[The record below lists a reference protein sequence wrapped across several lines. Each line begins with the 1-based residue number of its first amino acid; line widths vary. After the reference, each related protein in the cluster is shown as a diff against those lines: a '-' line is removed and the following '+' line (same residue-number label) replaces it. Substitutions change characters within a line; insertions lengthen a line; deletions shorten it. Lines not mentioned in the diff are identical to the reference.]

1 MVLDTSP
8 ELQSAESDSGLPAE
22 ALFKEAKQRERRR
35 RFRFGAVALVALAL
49 IATGIVW
56 GTRGGPPPAP
66 IAPSEFVPRA
76 VQSTLNA
83 GSATFV
89 FTYRNAIMGGCIPD
103 TNVPVTRGH
112 GTIDLSAHSADYA
125 ATTKGC
131 REGTYTQKV
140 RFVGGNVFQDIL
152 GARGMPRPGFDPYAK
167 TWAENSTKGLFG
179 DLRGIMTSAQPL
191 SILQAAP
198 LGSHVVD
205 SGGTETEYANTI
217 SLAQLYREATRA
229 FGPAAVVGYDSPVA
243 PSADVIHISV
253 RAWLDGAGRVVRI
266 SAAEPLF
273 TAIYADG
280 GDEENAFQASTT
292 VIDNFH
298 LVPISRLK
306 QQGSFEITDRFS
318 AFGSGARIGPPPR
331 SQTAVM
337 P

>member
-8 ELQSAESDSGLPAE
+8 ELQSAASDSGLPAE

-35 RFRFGAVALVALAL
+35 RFKFGVVALVALAL

-56 GTRGGPPPAP
+56 GTRGGTPPAP
-66 IAPSEFVPRA
+66 ITPSEFVPRA

-83 GSATFV
+83 GSATFA

-131 REGTYTQKV
+131 REGTYTEKF
-140 RFVGGNVFQDIL
+140 RFVGGNVFEDVL
-152 GARGMPRPGFDPYAK
+152 GPRGMPRPGFDPNAK
-167 TWAENSTKGLFG
+167 TWAEISTKGLFG
-179 DLRGIMTSAQPL
+179 DLRDIMTSAKPL

-198 LGSHVVD
+198 HGWRVVD
-205 SGGTETEYANTI
+205 SGGAETEYANTI

-229 FGPAAVVGYDSPVA
+229 IGPAAVLGNGSPVA

-273 TAIYADG
+273 TAIYTDG

-292 VIDNFH
+292 AIDNFH
-298 LVPISRLK
+298 PVTIRRLK
-306 QQGSFEITDRFS
+306 QQGSFDITDRFS
-318 AFGSGARIGPPPR
+318 AFGTGARIGPPPR
-331 SQTAVM
+331 SQTAVS